1 MLVGLLSLFS
11 VDMGSADN
19 YFKKQLVRVVIGIIP
34 FAIFLFVDPRIWR
47 RYASWLYFVNLVLL
61 ILVLVKGKS
70 GGGAQRWIELGPV
83 DFQPSELAK
92 LLVVLTLSAFLVSRL
107 DRIREFPTFALSFL
121 HVMVPM
127 FLIYKQP
134 HLGATLVILIIWLS
148 ICIAAGV
155 RAEYLVGASALVAL
169 LVVLALHFN

>member
-1 MLVGLLSLFS
+1 MNSARGPRDLHSRRESSLVAALTGSRINVKRWDLVSRFDFWLFGSAAFLMLVGLLSLFS

-19 YFKKQLVRVVIGIIP
+19 YFKKQLVRVLIGIIP
-34 FAIFLFVDPRIWR
+34 FAVFLFVDPRIWR

-107 DRIREFPTFALSFL
+107 DR
-121 HVMVPM
+121 
-127 FLIYKQP
+127 
-134 HLGATLVILIIWLS
+134 
-148 ICIAAGV
+148 
-155 RAEYLVGASALVAL
+155 
-169 LVVLALHFN
+169 